1 MKRILIGGVFLLVA
15 GIAQMIGA
23 GAMDVTTP
31 ADPSIANTD
40 LMLQREMY
48 FIGGGFAFI
57 AGVILLA
64 AERVCAHLRRI
75 QDALAVKSDG

>member
-1 MKRILIGGVFLLVA
+1 MKRILAAGLVLLVL
-15 GIAQMIGA
+15 GILQMVGA

-31 ADPSIANTD
+31 ADRSIANTD

-48 FIGGGFAFI
+48 FLGGGFAFL

-64 AERVCAHLRRI
+64 AERICAHLRRI
-75 QDALAVKSDG
+75 QEALTSKSGE